1 MKRCYFQIQSI
12 SLICSSEEI
21 KVIKSKVA
29 LERRLSFQKQKYA
42 INSEPKKNCQSE
54 IFAQNKFSQAKE
66 KKFLKK

>member
-1 MKRCYFQIQSI
+1 M
-12 SLICSSEEI
+12 
-21 KVIKSKVA
+21 A

-54 IFAQNKFSQAKE
+54 IFAQNNFSQAKE

>member
-12 SLICSSEEI
+12 SLICSFDEI

-42 INSEPKKNCQSE
+42 INSEPKKNCQSK
-54 IFAQNKFSQAKE
+54 IFAQINLVKLRKRDF
-66 KKFLKK
+66 